1 MALVNPQIAMSYR
14 PTTEYQPRN
23 ALAEYA
29 QLQSIVGGQRQAEVA
44 DMQLEK
50 YRQDRA
56 ALDNIRRA
64 IVAKGGPPDL
74 GAAAEEMIRSGNPDY
89 IERGAAILETV
100 RSQRQ
105 WEDYQRSRTGA
116 TAPAS
121 APGAIVG
128 GGAPAAPAPAAAAAA
143 APAPVAAPVA
153 APVVAPAPAVQ
164 RSGTAKEI
172 FDEYG
177 EDAAKFFEDKGY
189 FVPGAFTRLAD
200 QPRVNP
206 EVAARAAESAALT
219 AQFVKDMN
227 AEGARFR
234 AALNSPPAA
243 PAGTANV
250 LAAQQGA
257 APPESVNQ
265 LAAAAPNLQSLLSDY
280 RRVSGINRPEAK
292 AEAQLLLKQ
301 IEEAMQSSRAPE
313 TIRKMRELGFPI
325 TKEGFA
331 EFSRMSQ
338 AQAGPRVDIIGV
350 VKGTDTPVYF
360 DKDTRQQFTIGVD
373 ASGKQVTVPYT
384 GAVNRSTSNVT
395 ATASAVGGRLESAE
409 QKGKGELNVKQYGD
423 IATAARL
430 AARTLPAMETQ
441 AKILDQGF
449 TTGFGTEVKK
459 AGASLLAALGVKE
472 AEKFATDAQTFLSA
486 TQQAVLQRQLE
497 QKGPQTEADA
507 QRITQTGAQFGNTVA
522 ANRFIIDVAKA
533 QLQRD
538 IAQRNFYDD
547 WWANKKTYEG
557 AENAWFSGEG
567 GKSLFDRPEL
577 KKYLASPSAGAG
589 SAGAAQAI
597 PQAAIDA
604 LKAGRGTD
612 AQFDAIFGAG
622 AAKRARGQ

>member
-29 QLQSIVGGQRQAEVA
+29 QLQSIMGGQRQAEVA

-121 APGAIVG
+121 APGAILG
-128 GGAPAAPAPAAAAAA
+128 GGAPAAAVPA
-143 APAPVAAPVA
+143 A
-153 APVVAPAPAVQ
+153 APVVAPAAAVQ

-177 EDAAKFFEDKGY
+177 EDAAKFFEANKYLPAGM
-189 FVPGAFTRLAD
+189 FPRLAD
-200 QPRVNP
+200 QQQQQSRGISREEYAASRNQFRDALRAQGVNVDAP
-206 EVAARAAESAALT
+206 EFNIQPPPASDMAGEFRRDMEARGIRMAPA
-219 AQFVKDMN
+219 
-227 AEGARFR
+227 
-234 AALNSPPAA
+234 AA
-243 PAGTANV
+243 PAAAPVANV

-257 APPESVNQ
+257 TPPESVNQ

-331 EFSRMSQ
+331 EFSRTSQ

-384 GAVNRSTSNVT
+384 GAVNRSTSTVT
-395 ATASAVGGRLESAE
+395 APVDVRVNAVVPASETAQAE
-409 QKGKGELNVKQYGD
+409 YMKG
-423 IATAARL
+423 
-430 AARTLPAMETQ
+430 ARTTFEALRNAQPTLDNIEK
-441 AKILDQGF
+441 AKALVPGAQGF
-449 TTGFGTEVKK
+449 MGTGGEP
-459 AGASLLAALGVKE
+459 LLAAASFLNNRLGTSINTTGV
-472 AEKFATDAQTFLSA
+472 TDAQELRSRLFFGILDNLKKLDSQPSQQQQNA
-486 TQQAVLQRQLE
+486 LQQALGSIGTDPTALPRVLDAFADSIRTKVNLYNQDVTSAEERGVRFPYRPQIQL
-497 QKGPQTEADA
+497 KPPSSPGAAAA
-507 QRITQTGAQFGNTVA
+507 QIPAGAPAAAAGNTVTLP
-522 ANRFIIDVAKA
+522 NGTVMTFP
-533 QLQRD
+533 
-538 IAQRNFYDD
+538 N
-547 WWANKKTYEG
+547 
-557 AENAWFSGEG
+557 AEA
-567 GKSLFDRPEL
+567 
-577 KKYLASPSAGAG
+577 
-589 SAGAAQAI
+589 
-597 PQAAIDA
+597 
-604 LKAGRGTD
+604 
-612 AQFDAIFGAG
+612 
-622 AAKRARGQ
+622 AAKFKRDARLP